1 MHPVILRE
9 LADEVAKP
17 LSIVFESSWQ
27 SSEVPSGKK
36 KRKITPIFKTGKK
49 KTQGIAV
56 VLTSIS
62 VKIMEQ
68 EILL

>member
-1 MHPVILRE
+1 MHLVILRE
-9 LADEVAKP
+9 LPDEVAKP

-27 SSEVPSGKK
+27 SSEVHSDK
-36 KRKITPIFKTGKK
+36 KRNITPIFKMGKK

-56 VLTSIS
+56 ILTSVS
-62 VKIMEQ
+62 GKIMEQ